1 MLLNSDILN
10 AGALVLPLAGAVV
23 QRRFGETHAADRG
36 LRTCA
41 NGQWGFPRNLGDP
54 VVSVLN
60 RGSKGVPHPNRLAPR
75 PCRVSVEARSYR
87 HKRTVSPSEGNEVR
101 RDGRQEVVVP

>member
-1 MLLNSDILN
+1 MLLNSDIPN

-36 LRTCA
+36 RRTCA
-41 NGQWGFPRNLGDP
+41 DGQWGFPKNLGDP

-75 PCRVSVEARSYR
+75 PCWVSAETRNDQ